1 MQSTFAPIEL
11 GKRGL
16 VATTQGLQTIGHNL
30 SNASVEGYS
39 RQRVE
44 MVASPPLYEPQL
56 NREET
61 PGQIGQ
67 GVEVS
72 RIERIKDMLLEG
84 RIVSE
89 QNVQGYWDS
98 RDKYILMLEQVYN
111 EPTDHSVR
119 ALLDKFWSSW
129 QDLSLNPTEIAS
141 RRSVLETG
149 KALVDGIHSRY
160 QRPEVGA
167 RHAGR

>member
-1 MQSTFAPIEL
+1 MISTFAPIEL

-16 VATTQGLQTIGHNL
+16 VATTEGLQTVGHNV

-39 RQRVE
+39 RQRVD
-44 MVASPPLYEPQL
+44 MSATYPLYAPQL

-67 GVEVS
+67 GVDVS

-89 QNVQGYWDS
+89 QNLQGYWES
-98 RDKYILMLEQVYN
+98 RDKYILMMEQVYN
-111 EPTDHSVR
+111 EPTEHSVR
-119 ALLDKFWSSW
+119 ALMDQFWGAW
-129 QDLSLNPTEIAS
+129 QDLSLNPTEMAS

-149 KALVDGIHSRY
+149 KALVDGIHDRY
-160 QRPEVGA
+160 VRPE
-167 RHAGR
+167 GRA

>member
-1 MQSTFAPIEL
+1 VISTFAPIEL

-16 VATTQGLQTIGHNL
+16 VATTEGLQTVGHNI

-39 RQRVE
+39 RQRVD
-44 MVASPPLYEPQL
+44 MSATYPLYAPEL

-67 GVEVS
+67 GVDVS

-89 QNVQGYWDS
+89 QNLQGYWES
-98 RDKYILMLEQVYN
+98 RDKYILMMEQVYN
-111 EPTDHSVR
+111 EPTEHSVR
-119 ALLDKFWSSW
+119 ALMDRFWGAW
-129 QDLSLNPTEIAS
+129 QDLSLNPTEMAS
-141 RRSVLETG
+141 RRSVRLRIL
-149 KALVDGIHSRY
+149 A
-160 QRPEVGA
+160 
-167 RHAGR
+167 AGRRAPR